1 VRKFIINSKEVKQNC
16 INAVLEIMGGDQMEV
31 IIQKHKKRKTDS
43 QRSYWHVL
51 LAILSDETG
60 YQLGEVKYLVKST
73 VMGLE
78 TVSVGNKTVEVVQS
92 SEKQDRENYSKLIE
106 ATHQLAAEAG
116 IVLPSARWQG
126 ELD

>member
-16 INAVLEIMGGDQMEV
+16 INAVLKIMGDDKMEV

-43 QRSYWHVL
+43 QRSYLHVL

-78 TVSVGNKTVEVVQS
+78 TVSVGNKSVEVVQS
-92 SEKQDRENYSKLIE
+92 SEKEDRENYSKLIE
-106 ATHQLAAEAG
+106 ATHQIAAEAG